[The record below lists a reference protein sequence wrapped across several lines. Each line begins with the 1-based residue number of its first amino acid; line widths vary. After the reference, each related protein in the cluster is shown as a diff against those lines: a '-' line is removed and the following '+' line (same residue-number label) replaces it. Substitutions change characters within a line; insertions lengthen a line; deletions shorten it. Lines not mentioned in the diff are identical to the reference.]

1 MTRKHYHSHFP
12 CTGMCGHH
20 QQSSPIFERVTG
32 RQYSRVSGRIV
43 QPHEMM
49 YPAWAEL
56 YWRTEGRRSP
66 FPQNSFQKAMALS
79 TNNTDTCFLWQEI
92 WNFPAMIYLTI
103 ENTKRWFLNLSR
115 KRWWCLG
122 TQKNFHMHW
131 LDNKQI
137 HKHLFSTH
145 CSKSLVSHYTIH
157 GPINWFMQAEAL
169 QNIFGQ
175 GPVHLWSSPTL
186 R

>member
-1 MTRKHYHSHFP
+1 MSNDTFNMTRKHYHSHFP
-12 CTGMCGHH
+12 CTLTLVCVVITNKAV
-20 QQSSPIFERVTG
+20 PPLRVTG
-32 RQYSRVSGRIV
+32 RQYSRALGRIV

-92 WNFPAMIYLTI
+92 WNFPATIYLTI

-131 LDNKQI
+131 LDNKYI
-137 HKHLFSTH
+137 SI
-145 CSKSLVSHYTIH
+145 SSL
-157 GPINWFMQAEAL
+157 PIVLN
-169 QNIFGQ
+169 
-175 GPVHLWSSPTL
+175 P
-186 R
+186 